1 MIRLGFLLF
10 ALISL
15 TSARSPAQNLDPI
28 TRANIDRELAAA
40 SGVGSLLHVAN
51 KYAVAGYMQQA
62 KEVVDRAALKA
73 HSGMEWQAVSGA
85 YQRLGYSES
94 AEMAKRKAREA
105 SR

>member
-10 ALISL
+10 ALISF
-15 TSARSPAQNLDPI
+15 TSALSPAQNL
-28 TRANIDRELAAA
+28 
-40 SGVGSLLHVAN
+40 
-51 KYAVAGYMQQA
+51 
-62 KEVVDRAALKA
+62 AALKA